1 VNINAYI
8 ISVVKPSG
16 KTKQKWEGNIRLNI
30 RRKNCAGDVLK
41 GTE

>member
-16 KTKQKWEGNIRLNI
+16 KTKQKLEGNNSLDIRGT
-30 RRKNCAGDVLK
+30 NCEGVVLK
-41 GTE
+41 